1 MSRTRPKHFSGPTGP
16 APAEEPAS
24 FDTSQIAE
32 QLGMEA
38 LDMAKRARD
47 AGLATLGFL
56 LENAALEA
64 GAQVAALQWPE
75 DAPKR

>member
-1 MSRTRPKHFSGPTGP
+1 MSRSQPKHFPGPTGS
-16 APAEEPAS
+16 AVAEGPAS

-38 LDMAKRARD
+38 LDMARRARH

-56 LENAALEA
+56 LESAALEA